1 MTQCNH
7 RECNRIRKK
16 NAELWRENKRL
27 ITALKRAK
35 KRGDEREPTPD
46 EIRAL
51 HHFNAAG
58 LRVTL
63 RHLRTWAATGNG
75 PQPPYEVPGAWERW
89 VAEEVTG

>member
-1 MTQCNH
+1 MNCNH
-7 RECNRIRKK
+7 RECARMRNK
-16 NAELWRENKRL
+16 NAKLWRENKRL
-27 ITALKRAK
+27 TTALKRAK
-35 KRGDEREPTPD
+35 ARADEREPTPD

-75 PQPPYEVPGAWERW
+75 PQPPYNELAAWESW
-89 VAEEVTG
+89 VAEKVTG